1 MNSGVL
7 KLARLSWRYLWSRPL
22 AAVLNLLVLTLGLAA
37 ITLVLLVATQL
48 DKAFE
53 RDLAGIDLVVGAKG
67 SPLQLILAGVFHI
80 DVPTGN
86 IPLQEVQALQKNPLV
101 AQVIPLSLG
110 DSYQGFRIVGT
121 TPDYVAHYEA
131 TLAEGALWQQPMDA
145 VLGASVARGIV
156 KADHAGAPLVGAT
169 FIGSH
174 GLGGSGGGGHAH
186 GNHPYRV
193 SGVLAP
199 CGCVLDRLILTS
211 TESVWMVHETATAN
225 DAEDLEILKEERE
238 VTVALVRYRTPMAAI
253 TLPRQINADTALQAA
268 APAIEV
274 TRLLRLLG
282 VGADVLRAFGGVLL
296 AVAALSVFIALWNA
310 VRERRAD
317 LAMLRMLGAPP
328 GRVAGLVLCEALW
341 LAALAS
347 ALGLLL
353 GHALAHGLGWA
364 LQAQGLLPV
373 TGWIWLPAEAGVPL
387 LAAGVAALA
396 ALLPAV
402 QAYRTDV
409 ADLLSQP

>member
-1 MNSGVL
+1 MGW
-7 KLARLSWRYLWSRPL
+7 A
-22 AAVLNLLVLTLGLAA
+22 
-37 ITLVLLVATQL
+37 
-48 DKAFE
+48 
-53 RDLAGIDLVVGAKG
+53 
-67 SPLQLILAGVFHI
+67 
-80 DVPTGN
+80 
-86 IPLQEVQALQKNPLV
+86 
-101 AQVIPLSLG
+101 
-110 DSYQGFRIVGT
+110 
-121 TPDYVAHYEA
+121 
-131 TLAEGALWQQPMDA
+131 
-145 VLGASVARGIV
+145 
-156 KADHAGAPLVGAT
+156 
-169 FIGSH
+169 
-174 GLGGSGGGGHAH
+174 GGGHAH
-186 GNHPYRV
+186 GDHPYRV

-211 TESVWMVHETATAN
+211 TESVWMVHETATAT
-225 DAEDLEILKEERE
+225 DAEDLEILKQERE
-238 VTVALVRYRTPMAAI
+238 VTVALVRYRTPLAAVS
-253 TLPRQINADTALQAA
+253 LPRQVNSGTSMQAA

>member
-1 MNSGVL
+1 MNSGVF

-80 DVPTGN
+80 DVPAGN

-121 TPDYVAHYEA
+121 TPDYVVHYEA

-156 KADHAGAPLVGAT
+156 KASHADAPLVGAT

-186 GNHPYRV
+186 GDHPYRV

-211 TESVWMVHETATAN
+211 TESVWMVHETATAT
-225 DAEDLEILKEERE
+225 DAEDLEILKQERE

-396 ALLPAV
+396 ALVPAV